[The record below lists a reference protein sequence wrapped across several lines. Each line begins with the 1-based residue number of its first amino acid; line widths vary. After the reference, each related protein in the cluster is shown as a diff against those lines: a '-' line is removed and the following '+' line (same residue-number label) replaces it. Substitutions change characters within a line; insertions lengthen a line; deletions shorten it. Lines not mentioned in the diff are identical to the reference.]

1 MADHWLPWQ
10 RPLRN
15 PKKLNLVNKP
25 LHPST
30 NTEILVKNGLLGS
43 ELLGLE
49 SQPFKKIKKIKKKT
63 LAKYI
68 ALPASLPSRLNSRCT
83 YKKIGQTI
91 FPVS

>member
-49 SQPFKKIKKIKKKT
+49 SQPFKKNKENKEKNIGKIYSPSGKFAEQ
-63 LAKYI
+63 AKQQVYLQKDWSDNI
-68 ALPASLPSRLNSRCT
+68 PS
-83 YKKIGQTI
+83 
-91 FPVS
+91 